1 MPYPTAAVIFWQRLG
16 RIMNKDIQ
24 EILFSEDELA
34 AMVSRVAGE
43 INRDYAGKDILLV
56 GLLKG
61 SAVFITDLMRKIDIP
76 CSLDFMLVSSYGR
89 STKSSGMVNVKKD
102 LDEDIEGRHV
112 LIVEDIIDSGNTL
125 SAVLELLTSRDP
137 ASLKLVSLLSKP
149 SRREKEIRIDYLG
162 TEIED
167 LFVVGYGLDYAEKYR
182 NLPYIGILK
191 PEVYL

>member
-125 SAVLELLTSRDP
+125 SAVGNQNRLSRHGDRR
-137 ASLKLVSLLSKP
+137 SVR
-149 SRREKEIRIDYLG
+149 SRIWS
-162 TEIED
+162 
-167 LFVVGYGLDYAEKYR
+167 
-182 NLPYIGILK
+182 
-191 PEVYL
+191 

>member
-149 SRREKEIRIDYLG
+149 SRREKEIIIDYLG